1 MQKHQQLATL
11 TSPPCP
17 ATHQEAQ
24 VKRNSALEWI
34 AMCTRETRGI
44 TTCLI
49 FLQGTFQHN
58 MSRVS
63 CPLGALYL
71 WLLRLSLGLKNPG
84 NLSNCRV
91 SVQILLLLC
100 LGSLKHLPAG
110 GHLSFHAAQPHQDLL
125 NILQQK
131 SLVRRGVTLQV
142 DLVADLLS

>member
-91 SVQILLLLC
+91 SVQILLLVPWKSQTSACRRTLELPRC
-100 LGSLKHLPAG
+100 PAAPRSSEHPPAKVSRPTRRHSASGSC
-110 GHLSFHAAQPHQDLL
+110 
-125 NILQQK
+125 
-131 SLVRRGVTLQV
+131 RR
-142 DLVADLLS
+142 SP

>member
-11 TSPPCP
+11 TSPCP

-49 FLQGTFQHN
+49 FNARYLSTQHA
-58 MSRVS
+58 RA